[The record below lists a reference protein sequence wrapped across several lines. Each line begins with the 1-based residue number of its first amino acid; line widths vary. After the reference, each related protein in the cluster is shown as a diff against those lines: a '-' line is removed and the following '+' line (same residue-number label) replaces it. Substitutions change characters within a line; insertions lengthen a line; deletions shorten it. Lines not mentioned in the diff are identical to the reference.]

1 MKFFNRILKQ
11 AEIDATEEQPSER
24 RGKPRYA
31 ISPEFVLRATIKLAP
46 GTAAVPAAG
55 TAAGAADTGWDCQV
69 LDCSEDGLRI
79 QMLPSFRVQAR
90 ALCHLILS
98 VHAFELVVPC
108 QIANVRH
115 QGAYVIFGLNLAIE
129 DETTWAA
136 YWQFLEVVAL
146 GATLKLHRRATEPD
160 ASGYVVE
167 SWANH
172 RPARLTVWRH
182 PSDGGIAAFEF
193 RLKNYLVRATAGG
206 KVQYLTG
213 TAARPTTPART
224 EEIQRLFRW
233 VVLNLNATVPAD
245 VRTFLTAHTL

>member
-1 MKFFNRILKQ
+1 MKFFNRILKP
-11 AEIDATEEQPSER
+11 AEIDATEEEPAER
-24 RGKPRYA
+24 RARPRYP
-31 ISPEFVLRATIKLAP
+31 ISPDFVLRATVRLASD
-46 GTAAVPAAG
+46 V
-55 TAAGAADTGWDCQV
+55 AGAAGGAKPAGPDDAGRECQV

-79 QMLPSFRVQAR
+79 QLLPGLRVQAR

-129 DETTWAA
+129 DEATWAA

-146 GATLKLHRRATEPD
+146 GATLKLHRRTTEPD

-167 SWANH
+167 SWANN

-182 PSDGGIAAFEF
+182 PAGGALAAFEF

-206 KVQYLTG
+206 KVQFLTG

-245 VRTFLTAHTL
+245 VRSFLASHAP